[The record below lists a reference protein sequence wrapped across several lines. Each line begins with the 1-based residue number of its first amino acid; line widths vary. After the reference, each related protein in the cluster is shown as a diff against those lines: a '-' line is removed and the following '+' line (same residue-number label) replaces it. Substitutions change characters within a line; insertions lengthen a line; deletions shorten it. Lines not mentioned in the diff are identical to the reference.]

1 MNRRSIRVGAVLIA
15 AYALG
20 LGVLVGMA
28 TERLRFDGKRAVI
41 LREYEEK
48 TARLRRWLMQLEA
61 DTARGD
67 ARPAAPLLE
76 QER

>member
-1 MNRRSIRVGAVLIA
+1 MNRRRIRVGAVLIA

-48 TARLRRWLMQLEA
+48 TARLRRWRMQLEA

-67 ARPAAPLLE
+67 ARPAASLLE